1 MRTSKSILAGV
12 AAGAL
17 GIGLLTFTAAPAN
30 ATTYAVPMQ
39 FPSMTIV
46 QGAADA
52 QQIPFAT
59 QQNGTTT
66 AVTGTSVAVTLTN
79 SSGAS
84 WVATDDTTKFN
95 PVITGPT
102 AGVGVITLNVGA
114 AGTTFGLVPTGTYTL
129 TTILSSTSTGV
140 ALASSSMTIG
150 VVTDANAGTI
160 AGAATF
166 VDDTVWA
173 DASPVTSQIV
183 ATDDSINGAT
193 RNQPYF
199 VQYTNSA
206 GGPIVAPLNMY
217 AANAGL
223 NGAGARISL
232 DDSAVFLSEPGV
244 VSFKR
249 AAGVTGAA
257 GQWQSTAG
265 SGSVV
270 ATFAVPVNQI
280 SKTLPVTIDASAAL
294 ALPGITSAVTG
305 SAAALTL
312 TPAADD
318 SVIVPASGSVKFVVS
333 GVTTVGGT
341 ATAGVP
347 VTFSATPVT
356 GTNGVDSNPSYSSI
370 SPALA
375 TTVRSGAGGVVTLEY
390 TVTNAVASR
399 GVRITAS
406 YPNSAGTTTSYFVGF
421 GLGGTP
427 AALLVPTA
435 NITAANS
442 GTLDLPAL
450 VVDAFGEPVANNPVR
465 VTVSGVAANAAGT
478 ILTTDANGRV
488 VYQLTVPAG
497 TLSGA
502 SSVATFNAWNGSSY
516 AGGPLQ
522 GQITAT
528 YTSGSA
534 AVSSVA
540 VKGSFAGNASSY
552 VNLLADNKLNAVTNP
567 MYVNTATNFAAE
579 YTPAADG
586 YAWKIQATATN
597 AAAATI
603 AGAPVTITSASG
615 GKVQDPTTL
624 LWADRATVYTDTNGQ
639 LTAVLTSTKTGEI
652 SYTLTSGTTT
662 TTVKAHYANRA
673 TDARTVAVTSSAS
686 SVVAG
691 DGATIT
697 ADVTDRF
704 GNAVA
709 GVAVAFSE
717 VGPGYIAG
725 TGVATTGPTGRAE
738 GTLVTVAGLNGTSAV
753 TATVAGTQT
762 VAMPGALPSA
772 AAQVPV
778 SRTGLT
784 LQVGNL
790 VNTVSTYNAWPP
802 ANDAAATT
810 VSVTGVAAGQA
821 NAAVAVEVKG
831 GASSKSIVIV
841 GERTTVSGKPGIRI
855 EGTATGFTAGDTVK
869 PFVRFPGETSYSEGT
884 ARPVVGTAGDF
895 SWQRKT
901 GKKTYVYFKSAD
913 DVVKSNTVII
923 AAN

>member
-17 GIGLLTFTAAPAN
+17 GFGLLTFTAAPAN
-30 ATTYAVPMQ
+30 ATTFAIPMQ

-59 QQNGTTT
+59 QQNGTTG
-66 AVTGTSVAVTLTN
+66 AITGTSVAVSLTN

-102 AGVGVITLNVGA
+102 AGAGVITLNVGA
-114 AGTTFGLVPTGTYTL
+114 AGTTFGQVPTGTYTMTL
-129 TTILSSTSTGV
+129 VLSSSATGV
-140 ALASSSMTIG
+140 ALAASTMSIG
-150 VVTDANAGTI
+150 VVSNANAGTI
-160 AGAATF
+160 AGSATF

-183 ATDDSINGAT
+183 ATDDSINGSS
-193 RNQPYF
+193 RNQPYY

-217 AANAGL
+217 AATAGL

-232 DDSAVFLSEPGV
+232 DDSAVFLGEPGV
-244 VSFKR
+244 VSFLR

-270 ATFAVPVNQI
+270 ATFAVPVNQVTG
-280 SKTLPVTIDASAAL
+280 TLPVTIDSSAAL
-294 ALPGITSAVTG
+294 SNLDITSAVSG
-305 SAAALTL
+305 SAAGITA

-318 SVIVPASGSVKFVVS
+318 SLIVPASGSVKFTVS
-333 GVTTVGGT
+333 GRTTVGGT

-347 VTFSATPVT
+347 VTFTATPVNN
-356 GTNGVDSNPSYSSI
+356 TNGTGGVSYSSI
-370 SPALA
+370 SPALG
-375 TTVRSGAGGVVTLEY
+375 TTVTSGAGGVVALEY
-390 TVTNAVASR
+390 TVTNAVNAR

-406 YPNSAGTTTSYFVGF
+406 YPNSAGATKTYFVAF
-421 GLGGTP
+421 ALGGTP
-427 AALLVPTA
+427 VNLLVPTA
-435 NITAANS
+435 NVTAANS
-442 GTLDLPAL
+442 GTLGLSA
-450 VVDAFGEPVANNPVR
+450 VVLDAFGQPVANNPVR
-465 VTVSGVAANAAGT
+465 ATVSGVAANAAGT
-478 ILTTDANGRV
+478 ILTTNASGQV
-488 VYQLTVPAG
+488 TYTITVPAG
-497 TLSGA
+497 TVSGA
-502 SSVATFNAWNGSSY
+502 SSVATFNAWDGAAY
-516 AGGPLQ
+516 AGGALQ
-522 GQITAT
+522 KQTTVT

-534 AVSSVA
+534 AVSTVA
-540 VKGSFAGNASSY
+540 VRGSFAGNASSY
-552 VNLLADNKLNAVTNP
+552 TPLLADNKLNAATNP
-567 MYVNTATNFAAE
+567 MYVNTAVNLAAA

-586 YAWKIQATATN
+586 YAWKIQGTATN
-597 AAAATI
+597 ASAATI
-603 AGAPVTITSASG
+603 AGAPVTVTASAG
-615 GKVQDPTTL
+615 GKVLDPTTD
-624 LWADRATVYTDTNGQ
+624 LWADSVTVYTDTNGQ
-639 LTAVLTSTKTGEI
+639 ITAVLTSTKTGEI
-652 SYTLTSGTTT
+652 SYTLTSGSASTTA
-662 TTVKAHYANRA
+662 KAHYSNRA

-686 SVVAG
+686 SVAAG

-697 ADVTDRF
+697 AEVTDRF
-704 GNAVA
+704 GNPVS
-709 GVAVAFSE
+709 GVAVAFTE
-717 VGPGYIAG
+717 IGPGYIAG
-725 TGVATTGPTGRAE
+725 TGQATTTATGRAE
-738 GTLVTVAGLNGTSAV
+738 ATLVTVAGLNGTSAV

-762 VAMPGALPSA
+762 VSMPGALPSA
-772 AAQVPV
+772 AAQTAV

-784 LQVGNL
+784 LQVGNA

-810 VSVTGVAAGQA
+810 VSVTGVTAGQA
-821 NAAVAVEVKG
+821 NAAVAIEVRG
-831 GASSKSIVIV
+831 GASTKTIVIV

-855 EGTATGFTAGDTVK
+855 EGTASGFAAGDKVK
-869 PFVRFPGETSYSEGT
+869 PFVRFPGQTEYTVGS

-895 SWQRKT
+895 TWQRKT
-901 GKKTYVYFKSAD
+901 GKKTYVYFKSED